1 MIAGG
6 VRPISFIVKA
16 AVSDAGAKSFS
27 FGAHKTMYRGK
38 DIRVGDEIFVFA
50 SENEGGQGLI
60 ARGVVTSVEPVKK
73 TGGQV
78 RVTPRVSIKVKR
90 TGTARR
96 RLGRSELK
104 AFRDWDEGA
113 PETEIAFKFY
123 RQATNKIG
131 GISDETAAF
140 LRTFF

>member
-1 MIAGG
+1 M
-6 VRPISFIVKA
+6 SYIVKA
-16 AVSDAGAKSFS
+16 EVSDVDAKSFS
-27 FGAHKTMYRGK
+27 FAAQKTMYRGK

-60 ARGVVTSVEPVKK
+60 ARGVVTFSEPVKETFGK
-73 TGGQV
+73 F

-96 RLGRSELK
+96 RFGRSELK
-104 AFRDWDEGA
+104 AFRDWDDGR

-123 RQATNKIG
+123 RQATKKIA
-131 GISDETAAF
+131 GISEEAAAF
-140 LRTFF
+140 LRKLS